1 MITQEA
7 IYSVLKSIY
16 DPEIPVNIVDLG
28 LIYGLSIEDG
38 DVEILMTLTVP
49 GCPMGAYIVKQVEEK
64 IGALEGVDSIRVNI
78 TFDPPW
84 SIDRMTEEGKNI
96 LRGMGMNI

>member
-1 MITQEA
+1 
-7 IYSVLKSIY
+7 
-16 DPEIPVNIVDLG
+16 
-28 LIYGLSIEDG
+28 G

>member
-7 IYSVLKSIY
+7 VYAVLKSIY

-28 LIYGLSIEDG
+28 LIYGLSIDG
-38 DVEILMTLTVP
+38 GNVEILMTLTMP
-49 GCPMGAYIVKQVEEK
+49 GCPMGAYIAKQVEEK
-64 IGALEGVDSIRVNI
+64 VKAIEGVESVRVDI
-78 TFDPPW
+78 TLDPPW
-84 SIDRMTEEGKNI
+84 SMDRITDEGKNI